1 MSVQLTTHKIIEK
14 LKETVLNITYKGERR
29 VFVSIKPEKLSEAA
43 RFLFFDLGC
52 RFVIATALQSKKG
65 YEIYYHFSKDAE
77 GLIINLHVL
86 LPVDHPE
93 IDSLAND
100 FVAANWIERE
110 IHELYGI
117 DFLNHPNLEKLI
129 SDGNWAEGVYP
140 YRKE

>member
-1 MSVQLTTHKIIEK
+1 MTADNIQHKIKEKLTDAVLNMSVKNEK
-14 LKETVLNITYKGERR
+14 RL
-29 VFVSIKPEKLSEAA
+29 FVSVDPEKLVKAAGYLFSE
-43 RFLFFDLGC
+43 LKC
-52 RFVIATALQSKKG
+52 RFVIATALQSKQG
-65 YEIYYHFSKDAE
+65 FDIYYHFSKDAE

-86 LPVDHPE
+86 LPVGHAE
-93 IDSLAND
+93 IDSLSND

-117 DFLNHPNLEKLI
+117 NFRNHPNLEKLI